1 MNCRSVS
8 TFSADAI
15 EQASS
20 IRHRYRR
27 TKRSVIASRY
37 RIRTMCSCPA
47 TASWYRSSQRYFR
60 SMTAIRRPSWT
71 IHCFRNRRTFEK
83 RRLHY
88 CGRRM
93 RRAPCGCPSC
103 LMNQGLTINL
113 SARIQARGSEIRPHA
128 DIACKARYKPAS
140 RSRRSRTADARSS
153 VGTSVPTSADGLT
166 ANVIVV
172 SSFTERD
179 ALGLP
184 FVLPAPVIQAKS
196 QEMESLEVGLSDLSR
211 RWVREGDELGAVG
224 VACH

>member
-1 MNCRSVS
+1 MRTSWSSRSTSIHRSIRYNLSSVAMNCRSVS

-71 IHCFRNRRTFEK
+71 IHCFRNRRTSEK

-88 CGRRM
+88 CGQRM

-113 SARIQARGSEIRPHA
+113 SARIQARGAGRQDSDFTLFIQLRGGYGAPRQYGVRLAEL
-128 DIACKARYKPAS
+128 KNAS
-140 RSRRSRTADARSS
+140 RK
-153 VGTSVPTSADGLT
+153 
-166 ANVIVV
+166 
-172 SSFTERD
+172 
-179 ALGLP
+179 
-184 FVLPAPVIQAKS
+184 Q
-196 QEMESLEVGLSDLSR
+196 
-211 RWVREGDELGAVG
+211 
-224 VACH
+224 